1 MTRNAYLLSLALV
14 LSGLPACSRNDAR
27 AHEQDRILDSEA
39 PLVFSPAD
47 ATSEPIDAT
56 APPPRKTKAY
66 RGAIEH
72 LFFHPLVIHPE
83 VAFDGDRYAKR
94 FDAYFVTASEF
105 RAIVR
110 SLYAHNYVLVGL
122 DRVKQPLYL
131 PEGKKPVV
139 LSIDDVNYYPYMAE
153 NGTASRLVLDGKE
166 EVKALLES
174 DAGRVLSEDEVIP
187 ILDSF
192 VREHPDFSDQGAK
205 ATLAVTGYKGLFGY
219 HTEPGAPDLT
229 TSGARTLAKAVADRL
244 KQTGWL
250 FASHGFAHRDAVALS
265 AKEIEADLA
274 LWKEHVE
281 PIVGRT
287 EIYVYPFGSA
297 PFPGTA
303 NYKTITSAGF
313 TLLCEIG
320 IFPYLQRD
328 GDSDVF
334 RMGRRH
340 IDGIALREE
349 HRNLLPF
356 FDTQHVIDPARKRTP
371 DHGEDRSRR
380 LGRPNADR

>member
-1 MTRNAYLLSLALV
+1 MIFASRIRTILFALV
-14 LSGLPACSRNDAR
+14 LLPACGRGSAR
-27 AHEQDRILDSEA
+27 REELADTPDSGSAPNSEPAPSEALDSFDANA
-39 PLVFSPAD
+39 PMV
-47 ATSEPIDAT
+47 
-56 APPPRKTKAY
+56 RKTKPY

-72 LFFHPLVIHPE
+72 LFFHPLVIRPE
-83 VAFDGDRYAKR
+83 LAFDGDRYSKR
-94 FDAYFVTASEF
+94 FDAYFITANEF
-105 RAIVR
+105 RAVVR

-139 LSIDDVNYYPYMAE
+139 ISVDDVNYYPYMAE
-153 NGTASRLVLDGKE
+153 NGTASRLVLDSRD

-174 DAGRVLSEDEVIP
+174 DGGNNFSDDEVIP

-192 VREHPDFSDQGAK
+192 VREHPDFSDHGAK
-205 ATLAVTGYKGLFGY
+205 ATLALTGYKGIFGY
-219 HTEPGAPDLT
+219 HTEPGAPDLA
-229 TSGARTLAKAVADRL
+229 TSGARTLAKSIADRL

-265 AKEIEADLA
+265 PKEIEADLA

-281 PIVGRT
+281 PIVGPT

-297 PFPGTA
+297 PFPGTP
-303 NYKTITSAGF
+303 NYKAITAAGF

-320 IFPYLQRD
+320 ILPYLQRD
-328 GDSDVF
+328 GDSNFF

-340 IDGIALREE
+340 IDGLALREQ
-349 HRNLLPF
+349 HHDLLPF
-356 FDTQHVIDPARKRTP
+356 FDTQKVIDPARKKTLSA
-371 DHGEDRSRR
+371 H
-380 LGRPNADR
+380 